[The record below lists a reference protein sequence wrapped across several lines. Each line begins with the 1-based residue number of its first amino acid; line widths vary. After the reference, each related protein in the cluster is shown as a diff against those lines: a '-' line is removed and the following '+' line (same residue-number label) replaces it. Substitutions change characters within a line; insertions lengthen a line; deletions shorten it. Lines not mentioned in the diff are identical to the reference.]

1 METPGRGVGVWLALA
16 ATSTGVDVVSLDGG
30 EAGVSGG
37 AGGSGAV
44 GGGGGPRGGA
54 AGAATGDGEASR
66 ELPLRRLDESEP
78 QPPRA
83 HARTAT
89 TTTSGQTPELERT
102 VSPLSRDR
110 AAERDLTC
118 LSLFAHG
125 AESSLKRA

>member
-1 METPGRGVGVWLALA
+1 V
-16 ATSTGVDVVSLDGG
+16 TSTGADVVSLDGVDG
-30 EAGVSGG
+30 VEVVVSAEAVGSVAVGAWVGSAAGV
-37 AGGSGAV
+37 
-44 GGGGGPRGGA
+44 
-54 AGAATGDGEASR
+54 ATGDREARS
-66 ELPLRRLDESEP
+66 ELSLRRLDESEP

>member
-1 METPGRGVGVWLALA
+1 MDTLDRGVGVSLALA
-16 ATSTGVDVVSLDGG
+16 ATSTGADVVSLGG
-30 EAGVSGG
+30 PEAVVS
-37 AGGSGAV
+37 AEAVVSVAV
-44 GGGGGPRGGA
+44 GGWVGSA
-54 AGAATGDGEASR
+54 ASAATGGREASS
-66 ELPLRRLDESEP
+66 ELSLRRLDESEP

>member
-16 ATSTGVDVVSLDGG
+16 ATSTGVDVVSLDGVEVVVSAEAVG
-30 EAGVSGG
+30 SVAVGAWVGSAAGV
-37 AGGSGAV
+37 
-44 GGGGGPRGGA
+44 
-54 AGAATGDGEASR
+54 ATGDREARS
-66 ELPLRRLDESEP
+66 ELSLRRLDESEP

-110 AAERDLTC
+110 TAERDFTC

>member
-16 ATSTGVDVVSLDGG
+16 ATSTGADVVSLDGV
-30 EAGVSGG
+30 EAVVS
-37 AGGSGAV
+37 AEAVVSVAV
-44 GGGGGPRGGA
+44 GGWVGSA
-54 AGAATGDGEASR
+54 AGVATGGREASS
-66 ELPLRRLDESEP
+66 ELSLRRLDESEP

-102 VSPLSRDR
+102 VSPLSRDS

>member
-1 METPGRGVGVWLALA
+1 MDTLGRDVGVSLALT
-16 ATSTGVDVVSLDGG
+16 ATSTGVDVVSLDGDG
-30 EAGVSGG
+30 TVVSAEAVVSV
-37 AGGSGAV
+37 AV
-44 GGGGGPRGGA
+44 GGWVGSAASADTGGR
-54 AGAATGDGEASR
+54 EASS
-66 ELPLRRLDESEP
+66 ELSLRRLDESEP

-83 HARTAT
+83 HARTA
-89 TTTSGQTPELERT
+89 TTSGQTPELERT

>member
-1 METPGRGVGVWLALA
+1 MDTLGRDVGVSLALT
-16 ATSTGVDVVSLDGG
+16 ATSTGVDGTVVSA
-30 EAGVSGG
+30 EAVVSV
-37 AGGSGAV
+37 AV
-44 GGGGGPRGGA
+44 GGWVGSA
-54 AGAATGDGEASR
+54 ASAATGGREASS
-66 ELPLRRLDESEP
+66 ELSLRRLDESEP

>member
-1 METPGRGVGVWLALA
+1 MDTLGRGVVGVSLALA
-16 ATSTGVDVVSLDGG
+16 ATSTGAGVVSLDRV
-30 EAGVSGG
+30 EAVVS
-37 AGGSGAV
+37 AETVVSVAV
-44 GGGGGPRGGA
+44 GGWVGSA
-54 AGAATGDGEASR
+54 ASAATGGREASS
-66 ELPLRRLDESEP
+66 ELSLRRLDESEP

-102 VSPLSRDR
+102 VSPLSQDR
-110 AAERDLTC
+110 TAERDLIC

>member
-16 ATSTGVDVVSLDGG
+16 ATSTGVDVVSLDGV
-30 EAGVSGG
+30 EAVVSAEAVVSVVVGG
-37 AGGSGAV
+37 WGGS
-44 GGGGGPRGGA
+44 A
-54 AGAATGDGEASR
+54 AGAATGDREASS
-66 ELPLRRLDESEP
+66 ELSLRRLDESEP

-102 VSPLSRDR
+102 VSPLSQDR
-110 AAERDLTC
+110 IAERDLTC

-125 AESSLKRA
+125 AE

>member
-1 METPGRGVGVWLALA
+1 MDTLGRGVGVSLALT
-16 ATSTGVDVVSLDGG
+16 ATSTGLDVVSLDGV
-30 EAGVSGG
+30 EAVVS
-37 AGGSGAV
+37 AEAVGSVAV
-44 GGGGGPRGGA
+44 GGWVGSA
-54 AGAATGDGEASR
+54 ASAATGDREASS
-66 ELPLRRLDESEP
+66 ELSLRILDESDP

-83 HARTAT
+83 HARTPT

-110 AAERDLTC
+110 TAERDLTC